1 MKVSGTNGLIE
12 EVSRS
17 NTAAADRKETC
28 CSRMIFTRVG
38 NPVDLPQRGGSPW
51 LARMTASS
59 LSRDASSRAAS
70 ASVLGVISWD
80 RPCSNKLNLNQLAPE
95 SENFQTRLD
104 HHATHSGV
112 PIECGSCSNP
122 QKTFRGEIAQYK

>member
-17 NTAAADRKETC
+17 NIAAADRRETC

-38 NPVDLPQRGGSPW
+38 NPVDLRQRGGSPW
-51 LARMTASS
+51 LASITASS

-70 ASVLGVISWD
+70 ASVLGVSSWD
-80 RPCSNKLNLNQLAPE
+80 RPCSNKFNLNQPAPE
-95 SENFQTRLD
+95 LENFQTRLD
-104 HHATHSGV
+104 HHATYSGV

-122 QKTFRGEIAQYK
+122 QKTFPGETARNK